1 MAQRKREQ
9 RTIINIGTSLMVVI
23 LIGLAFAVIAAL
35 AISSSYNNYNLSIKL
50 RDHTDDYYK
59 ASNLAYERIA
69 ENNWENQQF
78 TVDINDNQVLNV
90 KVDNGEIV
98 CFKVE
103 NVSDWEAD
111 STQPVITIDD

>member
-1 MAQRKREQ
+1 MEQRKREQ

-35 AISSSYNNYNLSIKL
+35 AISSSYNNYNLSSKL

>member
-1 MAQRKREQ
+1 MEQRKREQ

-50 RDHTDDYYK
+50 RDHTDDYYN